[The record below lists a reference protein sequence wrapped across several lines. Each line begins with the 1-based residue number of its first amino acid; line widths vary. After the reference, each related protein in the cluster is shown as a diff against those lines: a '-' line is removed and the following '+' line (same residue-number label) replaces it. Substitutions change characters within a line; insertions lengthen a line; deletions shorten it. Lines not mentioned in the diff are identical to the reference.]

1 MRKEQVWNAI
11 LAAVGTALLAVIG
24 WLALSVIQL
33 QTRNAAEDAEEEL
46 RQDITDV
53 MNDVDKRL
61 AVIEALMRRDSP
73 ATTSPIPSFSVPNIL
88 GDDQGDDEDRPSEA
102 APQMP
107 RYDLREQRSQR
118 NNMNRQ
124 DR

>member
-1 MRKEQVWNAI
+1 MRKEQIWNAI

-33 QTRNAAEDAEEEL
+33 QTRNAAEDAEENL

-61 AVIEALMRRDSP
+61 AVIEALVRREP
-73 ATTSPIPSFSVPNIL
+73 RTTPPMPDFSVPNMF
-88 GDDQGDDEDRPSEA
+88 GDDESDDEDTPPEPL
-102 APQMP
+102 PQMP
-107 RYDLREQRSQR
+107 RYDLRDQRQ
-118 NNMNRQ
+118 RQ